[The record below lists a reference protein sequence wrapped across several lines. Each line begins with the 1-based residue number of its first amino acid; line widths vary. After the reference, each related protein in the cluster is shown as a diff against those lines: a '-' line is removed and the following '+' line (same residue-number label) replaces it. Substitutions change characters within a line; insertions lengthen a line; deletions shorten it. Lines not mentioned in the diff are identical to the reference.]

1 MSKYQQKSAKD
12 KAFERERIKLHS
24 TIQQKDEEIQRL
36 SREVAKYRADAES
49 WENTARLLESYIGI
63 PVEQILEDIERNMKI
78 ANFLDPT
85 ISLIGRYL
93 QR

>member
-24 TIQQKDEEIQRL
+24 TIQQKDDEIQRL
-36 SREVAKYRADAES
+36 SREVAKYKADAES
-49 WENTARLLESYIGI
+49 WEKTARLLESYIGV
-63 PVEQILEDIERNMKI
+63 PVEQILADIERNKKI

-85 ISLIGRYL
+85 ISVIGRYL
-93 QR
+93 RG

>member
-36 SREVAKYRADAES
+36 NREVAKYKADAES
-49 WENTARLLESYIGI
+49 WEKTARLLESYIGV
-63 PVEQILEDIERNMKI
+63 PAEQILEDIERNKKI
-78 ANFLDPT
+78 ANFLDPA

>member
-12 KAFERERIKLHS
+12 KAFERERIKLRS

-36 SREVAKYRADAES
+36 SREVAKYKADAES
-49 WENTARLLESYIGI
+49 WEKTARLLETYIGV
-63 PVEQILEDIERNMKI
+63 PVEQILEDIERNKKI
-78 ANFLDPT
+78 ANIFDPT